1 MVFGAKSAKSPA
13 AKPVA
18 KGGKPAAARKPAA
31 KKAVVKKAAPTAAK
45 KPAAK
50 APVAKKAAYKPVAK
64 KSNFQ
69 KPSSRPAVNQWDR
82 KPVKKGQTVNLKVPA
97 PKNFAC
103 TPPPQHARTALSPAA
118 AHTHGSK
125 PCRSTHTHPLAL
137 TALALTA
144 LALTALAHTLSACV
158 RLSDGLPGS
167 YNIIGGSAL
176 EFDPYGFLNGKT
188 ELEVNRYREC
198 ELTHGRVGMLA
209 AVGFIVQESAQSQSI
224 RSSSGQVHPLP
235 TYMALLTMALLIMAL
250 LTLVPLAML
259 YLQENFHP
267 LFNSVGGPAID
278 QIPQLPF
285 WCPLAQLA
293 RPARPSPRTSPLRPR
308 PSHLVPRTSLLALT
322 LALTLSLAT
331 SLPPPLASPS
341 SSSSS
346 PPTHPPPQVV
356 GLGRLRHHLLRVLPH
371 LDRIPRAQRRDA
383 QGRDRAPAR

>member
-144 LALTALAHTLSACV
+144 LAHTLSACV

-209 AVGFIVQESAQSQSI
+209 AVGFIVQESAQ
-224 RSSSGQVHPLP
+224 
-235 TYMALLTMALLIMAL
+235 
-250 LTLVPLAML
+250 
-259 YLQENFHP
+259 FHP
-267 LFNSVGGPAID
+267 
-278 QIPQLPF
+278 
-285 WCPLAQLA
+285 
-293 RPARPSPRTSPLRPR
+293 
-308 PSHLVPRTSLLALT
+308 
-322 LALTLSLAT
+322 
-331 SLPPPLASPS
+331 
-341 SSSSS
+341 
-346 PPTHPPPQVV
+346 
-356 GLGRLRHHLLRVLPH
+356 
-371 LDRIPRAQRRDA
+371 
-383 QGRDRAPAR
+383 